1 MLMARLVASLSISEF
16 VLLREVRGEYMGVKQ
31 AYLGR
36 SMKFIL
42 QVIIIIRKDFIHL
55 HHTHFTFAWQS
66 PRNFSF

>member
-1 MLMARLVASLSISEF
+1 MYLSMFMARFVASLSISEL

-42 QVIIIIRKDFIHL
+42 QVINNIRKDFK
-55 HHTHFTFAWQS
+55 F
-66 PRNFSF
+66 